1 MVAFLMA
8 PDDGARILLDRDR
21 RLLYTI
27 SLNHFTNDGATTL
40 ISSLFPVMLGLFHL
54 DYIQVGVLVALGLIV
69 NVVVQPLVG
78 RYADRVNGDK
88 LMLVGMVTILVS
100 LLLFVF
106 ATDFISLLLITI
118 LLRAGSSFF
127 HPVGVTRLSKAFVS
141 AGADRAMGFMIA
153 FGSLGV
159 FASFLVGGF
168 LYDLF
173 GWSAPFFVW
182 AVITG
187 ITVIVTWTQLRRTLK
202 SGGDSVRAPESPP
215 VVDGLVSVK
224 GSIFGRLL
232 AMDRSVAFILVASTV
247 SSGSYTVFTSF
258 GNLTLAGRGLSVVDA
273 NLGAALFA
281 AVAVT
286 GAYSL
291 GRFRQSFSNAGL
303 VGSMTLLGIIS
314 YVVMALVAP
323 PAFDLPMFAIAGFS
337 GGMVGA
343 ATLAMAADFVDAE
356 IRGLFF
362 GVLFA
367 VQTLGGAAIS
377 VASGIVTQA
386 YGLGAPYGMMAAIS
400 IPLVL
405 WAVSV
410 RRSQAPRQPIYS
422 TY

>member
-1 MVAFLMA
+1 M
-8 PDDGARILLDRDR
+8 DRDT

-54 DYIQVGVLVALGLIV
+54 DYIQVGVLVALGLVV

-78 RYADRVNGDK
+78 RYADKVNGDK
-88 LMLVGMVTILVS
+88 LMLTGMILILVS
-100 LLLFVF
+100 LLLFVI
-106 ATDFISLLLITI
+106 ATDFLSLLLITI

-127 HPVGVTRLSKAFVS
+127 HPVGLTRLSKAFVS
-141 AGADRAMGFMIA
+141 LRADRAMGFMIA
-153 FGSLGV
+153 FGSFGV

-173 GWSAPFFVW
+173 GWGAPFYVW

-187 ITVIVTWTQLRRTLK
+187 ITVIATWKQLRTSLK
-202 SGGDSVRAPESPP
+202 SGGDPVPAPESPP
-215 VVDGLVSVK
+215 VVDGRVSVK

-247 SSGSYTVFTSF
+247 SSGAYTVFTSF
-258 GNLTLAGRGLSVVDA
+258 GNLTLAGRGLNVVDA
-273 NLGAALFA
+273 NLGTALFA
-281 AVAVT
+281 AVAVA
-286 GAYSL
+286 GAYGL
-291 GRFRQSFSNAGL
+291 GRFRLSFSYAGL
-303 VGSMTLLGIIS
+303 IGSMMLLGIIS
-314 YVVMALVAP
+314 YIVMALVTS
-323 PAFDLPMFAIAGFS
+323 PALDLPMFAIAGFS

-343 ATLAMAADFVDAE
+343 ATLAMAAEFVDAE

-367 VQTLGGAAIS
+367 IQTLGGAAIS
-377 VASGIVTQA
+377 AVSGIATEA
-386 YGLGAPYGMMAAIS
+386 YGLGAPYGMMVVIS

-405 WAVSV
+405 WAFSV
-410 RRSQAPRQPIYS
+410 RRQVRRQPIRS